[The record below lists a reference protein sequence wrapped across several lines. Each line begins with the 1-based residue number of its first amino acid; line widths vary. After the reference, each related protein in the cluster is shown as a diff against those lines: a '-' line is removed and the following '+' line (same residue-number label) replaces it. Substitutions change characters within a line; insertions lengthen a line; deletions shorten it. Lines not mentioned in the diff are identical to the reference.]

1 MTSIRLPE
9 ELERDLEYLSRQK
22 KASKSAII
30 KEALTEYIKL
40 HNSSVMPYEL
50 GKDLFGRYG
59 SERGDDSTEYK
70 QRLQGKL
77 REKFPH

>member
-30 KEALTEYIKL
+30 KEALVEYIKL
-40 HNSSVMPYEL
+40 HNSSAMPYEL

-59 SERGDDSTEYK
+59 NGRGDDSTEYK